1 MTSWSVPRPHYEL
14 LCCAGD
20 YGGAATSIEDIGS
33 PGVSPLPAYYS
44 AAEQSPITSSG
55 TVQKGRPRKRKLSE
69 VTGSELPV
77 TMRLAAGALGK
88 TFIPSIFIFSSFFYL
103 SGWNRARNSFR
114 KNCGKSID
122 RSIRAEEGGGK
133 TGQQGTEKKNACP
146 GGLLFLPSYSRET
159 IKNSQESSLGS
170 RPLSESRT
178 QIRVIGS
185 GEITR
190 ERKRGME
197 RVAGGIIGP
206 DGKRG
211 CSLAFKRRS

>member
-88 TFIPSIFIFSSFFYL
+88 TFAPFIFTSYPSSLLFSFLSFIYL
-103 SGWNRARNSFR
+103 LGRNKILFEKIVENRSRR
-114 KNCGKSID
+114 VTIRKSID
-122 RSIRAEEGGGK
+122 RSEGEGR
-133 TGQQGTEKKNACP
+133 QGN
-146 GGLLFLPSYSRET
+146 
-159 IKNSQESSLGS
+159 N
-170 RPLSESRT
+170 
-178 QIRVIGS
+178 
-185 GEITR
+185 
-190 ERKRGME
+190 
-197 RVAGGIIGP
+197 
-206 DGKRG
+206 
-211 CSLAFKRRS
+211 

>member
-1 MTSWSVPRPHYEL
+1 MLRARAYPRVHRTRGITQGRHSNTRQQGSRMTSWSVPRPHYEL

-88 TFIPSIFIFSSFFYL
+88 TFIPSIFIFSSLLFFIYQDGIGRGIL
-103 SGWNRARNSFR
+103 FEKIVEN
-114 KNCGKSID
+114 
-122 RSIRAEEGGGK
+122 RSIGAFGRRKGEGRQGNKGRRRK
-133 TGQQGTEKKNACP
+133 TPAPGALCSSRRTVEK
-146 GGLLFLPSYSRET
+146 
-159 IKNSQESSLGS
+159 Q
-170 RPLSESRT
+170 
-178 QIRVIGS
+178 
-185 GEITR
+185 
-190 ERKRGME
+190 
-197 RVAGGIIGP
+197 
-206 DGKRG
+206 
-211 CSLAFKRRS
+211 